1 MKTDLIEESWELNK
15 TSPRTAWL
23 RVIMT
28 PLAVLHRVGL
38 WCYLLPYRLGMRQ
51 QHLLPICVIS
61 IGNLVSGGTGKTPT
75 TLWLVRALRDAGL
88 RVVILSRGHGRTNES
103 VDPVMIVSDLRAVR
117 VDNPEWSGDEPL
129 HLAKSLP
136 GTPVIV
142 ARNRRDSGDV
152 AVAQFQPDVI
162 VLDDGMQYWQLHRDV
177 EICLLDA
184 RQPFGNG
191 WMLPRGPLREPIS
204 HLSKSE
210 VVVLTRADQASPES
224 IAQLTSN
231 IKARS
236 PEIWVTQSSHV
247 PICWLSTD
255 GQQGALDEMKGLS
268 VIAVT
273 AIADADQFFA
283 TLRTLGLNIIKEVKF
298 PDHHPYVKSDIDV
311 LLAGPDM
318 ASTHVV
324 VTTEKDMVKLGHQWP
339 KSATPL
345 AALRIETRPVD
356 HDALIEAV
364 LDRIVRR
371 NRGDIEV

>member
-1 MKTDLIEESWELNK
+1 
-15 TSPRTAWL
+15 
-23 RVIMT
+23 
-28 PLAVLHRVGL
+28 
-38 WCYLLPYRLGMRQ
+38 
-51 QHLLPICVIS
+51 
-61 IGNLVSGGTGKTPT
+61 
-75 TLWLVRALRDAGL
+75 
-88 RVVILSRGHGRTNES
+88 
-103 VDPVMIVSDLRAVR
+103 MIVSDLRAVR

-162 VLDDGMQYWQLHRDV
+162 VLDDGMQYWQLHRDI

-204 HLSKSE
+204 HLSKTE

-224 IAQLTSN
+224 TAQLTSN

-268 VIAVT
+268 VIALT
-273 AIADADQFFA
+273 AIADADQFFT

-311 LLAGPDM
+311 LLTGPDM

>member
-1 MKTDLIEESWELNK
+1 MKTDLIEESWELMQP
-15 TSPRTAWL
+15 SSRTAWL
-23 RVIMT
+23 RAVMT

-38 WCYLLPYRLGMRQ
+38 WCFLLPYRLGMRQ
-51 QHLLPICVIS
+51 QHILPICVVS

-75 TLWLVRALRDAGL
+75 TLWLVRALRESGL

-117 VDNPEWSGDEPL
+117 VDNPEWAGDEPL

-136 GTPVIV
+136 GTPVVV
-142 ARNRRDSGDV
+142 ARNRRDSGDM

-162 VLDDGMQYWQLHRDV
+162 VLDDGMQYWQLYRDI
-177 EICLLDA
+177 EICLLDS

-191 WMLPRGPLREPIS
+191 WVLPRGPLREPVS
-204 HLSKSE
+204 HLSKADI
-210 VVVLTRADQASPES
+210 VVLTRADQASPDKVET
-224 IAQLTSN
+224 LTQN
-231 IKARS
+231 IKVRN
-236 PEIWVTQSSHV
+236 PEAWVTQCSHV
-247 PICWLSTD
+247 PVCWLSTD
-255 GQQGALDEMKGLS
+255 GQQGALAEMKGLS
-268 VIAVT
+268 VLAVT
-273 AIADADQFFA
+273 AIADAEQFFQ
-283 TLRTLGLNIIKEVKF
+283 TLRTLGLNVVREVKF
-298 PDHHPYVKSDIDV
+298 QDHHSYTKEDIDS
-311 LLAGPDM
+311 LI
-318 ASTHVV
+318 ASPEMSAVHVV

-356 HDALIEAV
+356 HDALIEAI

>member
-1 MKTDLIEESWELNK
+1 MKTDLIEESWEL
-15 TSPRTAWL
+15 TQPSPRTAWL
-23 RVIMT
+23 RAIMT

-38 WCYLLPYRLGMRQ
+38 WCFLLPYRLGMRQ
-51 QHLLPICVIS
+51 QHILPICVIS

-75 TLWLVRALRDAGL
+75 TLWLVRALRESGL

-117 VDNPEWSGDEPL
+117 VDNPEWAGDEPL

-162 VLDDGMQYWQLHRDV
+162 VLDDGMQYWQLHRDI

-191 WMLPRGPLREPIS
+191 WVLPRGPLREPVS
-204 HLSKSE
+204 HLSKAD
-210 VVVLTRADQASPES
+210 VVVLTRSDQASPETLETM
-224 IAQLTSN
+224 AKD
-231 IKARS
+231 IKARN
-236 PEIWVTQSSHV
+236 PETWVTQSSHV
-247 PICWLSTD
+247 PVCWLSTD

-268 VIAVT
+268 VLAVT
-273 AIADADQFFA
+273 AIADADQFFQ
-283 TLRTLGLNIIKEVKF
+283 TLRNLGLNVIREVKF
-298 PDHHPYVKSDIDV
+298 QDHHSYTKDDIDA
-311 LLAGPDM
+311 LLAGPEM
-318 ASTHVV
+318 AATHVV

>member
-1 MKTDLIEESWELNK
+1 MKTDLIEESWELTNP
-15 TSPRTAWL
+15 SPRTAWL
-23 RVIMT
+23 RAIMT

-51 QHLLPICVIS
+51 QHILPVCVIS

-75 TLWLVRALRDAGL
+75 TLWLVRALRESGL

-117 VDNPEWSGDEPL
+117 VDNPEWAGDEPL

-152 AVAQFQPDVI
+152 AIAQFQPDVI
-162 VLDDGMQYWQLHRDV
+162 VLDDGMQYWQLHRDI
-177 EICLLDA
+177 EICLVDA

-191 WMLPRGPLREPIS
+191 WVLPRGPLREPVS
-204 HLSKSE
+204 HLSKAD
-210 VVVLTRADQASPES
+210 VVVLTRSDQASAES
-224 IAQLTSN
+224 VATLAKD
-231 IKARS
+231 IKDRNTDT
-236 PEIWVTQSSHV
+236 WVTQSSHV
-247 PICWLSTD
+247 PVCWLSVD

-268 VIAVT
+268 VLAVT
-273 AIADADQFFA
+273 AIADADQYFQ
-283 TLRTLGLNIIKEVKF
+283 TLRDLGLNLVREVKF
-298 PDHHPYVKSDIDV
+298 PDHHSYTKDDIET
-311 LLAGPDM
+311 LLTGPDV
-318 ASTHVV
+318 AAAHVV

-339 KSATPL
+339 KSAIPL

-356 HDALIEAV
+356 HDALIEAI

>member
-1 MKTDLIEESWELNK
+1 MKTDLIEESWELAQP
-15 TSPRTAWL
+15 SPRTAWL
-23 RVIMT
+23 RAIMT
-28 PLAVLHRVGL
+28 PLSVLHRVGL
-38 WCYLLPYRLGMRQ
+38 WCFLLPYRLGMRQ
-51 QHLLPICVIS
+51 QHVLPVCVIS
-61 IGNLVSGGTGKTPT
+61 VGNLVSGGTGKTPT
-75 TLWLVRALRDAGL
+75 TLWLVRALRESGL

-117 VDNPEWSGDEPL
+117 VDNPEWAGDEPL

-162 VLDDGMQYWQLHRDV
+162 VLDDGMQYWQLHRDI

-191 WMLPRGPLREPIS
+191 WILPRGPLREPVG
-204 HLSKSE
+204 HLSKAD
-210 VVVLTRADQASPES
+210 VVVITRADQAAPE
-224 IAQLTSN
+224 AVDTLAVN
-231 IKARS
+231 IRKRN
-236 PEIWVTQSSHV
+236 PETWVTHSSHV
-247 PICWLSTD
+247 PVCWLSAD
-255 GQQGALDEMKGLS
+255 GQQGALDDMKGLT

-273 AIADADQFFA
+273 AIADADQFFQ
-283 TLRTLGLNIIKEVKF
+283 TLRKLGLNVVREVKF
-298 PDHHPYVKSDIDV
+298 QDHHSYTKEDIDAV
-311 LLAGPDM
+311 LSSPEIA
-318 ASTHVV
+318 TIHVV
-324 VTTEKDMVKLGHQWP
+324 VTTEKDMVKLGNQWP
-339 KSATPL
+339 KVGTPL

-356 HDALIEAV
+356 HDALLEAV

>member
-1 MKTDLIEESWELNK
+1 
-15 TSPRTAWL
+15 
-23 RVIMT
+23 
-28 PLAVLHRVGL
+28 
-38 WCYLLPYRLGMRQ
+38 
-51 QHLLPICVIS
+51 
-61 IGNLVSGGTGKTPT
+61 
-75 TLWLVRALRDAGL
+75 
-88 RVVILSRGHGRTNES
+88 
-103 VDPVMIVSDLRAVR
+103 MIVSDLRAVR
-117 VDNPEWSGDEPL
+117 VDNPEWAGDEPL

-162 VLDDGMQYWQLHRDV
+162 VLDDGMQYWQLHRDI

-191 WMLPRGPLREPIS
+191 WVLPRGPLREPVS
-204 HLSKSE
+204 HLSKAD
-210 VVVLTRADQASPES
+210 VVVLTRSDQASPETLETL
-224 IAQLTSN
+224 AKD
-231 IKARS
+231 IKARN
-236 PEIWVTQSSHV
+236 PETWVTQSSHV
-247 PICWLSTD
+247 PVCWLSTD

-268 VIAVT
+268 VLAVT
-273 AIADADQFFA
+273 AIADADQFFQ
-283 TLRTLGLNIIKEVKF
+283 TLRNLGLNVIREVKF
-298 PDHHPYVKSDIDV
+298 QDHHSYTKDDIDA
-311 LLAGPDM
+311 LLAGPEM
-318 ASTHVV
+318 AATHVV